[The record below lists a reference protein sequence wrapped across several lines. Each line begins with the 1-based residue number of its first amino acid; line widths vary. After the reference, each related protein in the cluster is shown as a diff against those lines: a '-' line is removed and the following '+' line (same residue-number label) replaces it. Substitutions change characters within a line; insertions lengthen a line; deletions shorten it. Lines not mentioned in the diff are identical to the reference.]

1 MFVPPKNETKKYL
14 PADPGHVLSTEIDS
28 ADFENENL
36 LQKQEET
43 RQENHI
49 FCKKNLP
56 LDLETDAT
64 IKQDK

>member
-36 LQKQEET
+36 LQKKEGA
-43 RQENHI
+43 RQ
-49 FCKKNLP
+49 KNR
-56 LDLETDAT
+56 
-64 IKQDK
+64 I

>member
-36 LQKQEET
+36 LQK
-43 RQENHI
+43 
-49 FCKKNLP
+49 
-56 LDLETDAT
+56 
-64 IKQDK
+64 